1 MSMWLTSSCTSLGG
15 SGYYQM
21 KTRSRSQNPT
31 SPSLPYAAAVLS
43 DTLEIRDSLKELK
56 YDFNYWQSPNRY
68 RRMQPINTDTISQVF
83 LSYSGDYGSFNLYVD
98 NKHNYLLESYGG
110 QIKEGKYKGAVSKEL
125 IVYLNAVIN
134 RVELLDTNSFSHS
147 MYACFPYWAAFVY
160 TTDGKKYNFQN
171 NYDNKGFQKIFIRVL
186 IDFPYLL
193 DLKKGEFGDEFKA
206 IKEFYFSEDE
216 RSWKVYQQRIQKYL
230 KENDS
235 L

>member
-1 MSMWLTSSCTSLGG
+1 
-15 SGYYQM
+15 
-21 KTRSRSQNPT
+21 
-31 SPSLPYAAAVLS
+31 
-43 DTLEIRDSLKELK
+43 
-56 YDFNYWQSPNRY
+56 
-68 RRMQPINTDTISQVF
+68 
-83 LSYSGDYGSFNLYVD
+83 
-98 NKHNYLLESYGG
+98 
-110 QIKEGKYKGAVSKEL
+110 
-125 IVYLNAVIN
+125 
-134 RVELLDTNSFSHS
+134 

-216 RSWKVYQQRIQKYL
+216 RSWKVHQQRIQKYL
-230 KENDS
+230 KENGS